1 MKIVVIGG
9 TGLVGA
15 KLVRQ
20 LGEAGHETVVA
31 ARSTGV
37 DTVTGTG
44 LAEAIAGAEAVVDV
58 SNPGYADP
66 EAMLRFFEASGAN
79 LFAAEHR
86 AGTRHHIA
94 FSAIGTG
101 RIDTGYYRAKD
112 AQEDLV
118 AASGIPFTIV
128 RSTPLF
134 EYIYAIV
141 DAASDQQVVRVPPVR
156 MRPIA
161 ADDVARVLARVAL
174 GRPENAIVEVAGPDV
189 YPLSTLA
196 ENILV
201 ANEDSRS
208 IVVDPDATFFG
219 ARIGDEPLTGGANP
233 RQGDMGFEDWLR
245 RSLIPA

>member
-9 TGLVGA
+9 TGLVGE

-20 LGEAGHETVVA
+20 LGRAGHETVVA

-37 DTVTGTG
+37 DTVTGAG
-44 LAEAIAGAEAVVDV
+44 LAEAVAGADVVVDV

-66 EAMLRFFEASGAN
+66 EAMLRFFETSGAN

-94 FSAIGTG
+94 FSTVGTG

-118 AASGIPFTIV
+118 VASGIPFTIV

-134 EYIYAIV
+134 EYIYAII
-141 DAASDQQVVRVPPVR
+141 DAESDKREVRVPPVR

-161 ADDVARVLARVAL
+161 ADDVARVLTRIAGASPV
-174 GRPENAIVEVAGPDV
+174 NAVVEVAGPDI
-189 YPLSTLA
+189 YPLAELA
-196 ENILV
+196 AQILT
-201 ANEDSRS
+201 ANEDPRD
-208 IVVDPDATFFG
+208 VVIDKTAPFFG
-219 ARIGDEPLTGGANP
+219 ARIGEEPLIGGD
-233 RQGDMGFEDWLR
+233 RLQQGDMGFEDWLR

>member
-9 TGLVGA
+9 TGLVGE

-20 LGEAGHETVVA
+20 LGQAGYETVVA

-44 LAEAIAGAEAVVDV
+44 LAEAIAGADVVVDV

-66 EAMLRFFEASGAN
+66 EAMLRFFETSGAN
-79 LFAAEHR
+79 LFAAERR

-94 FSAIGTG
+94 FSTIGTG

-118 AASGIPFTIV
+118 VASGIPFTIV

-134 EYIYAIV
+134 EYIYAII
-141 DAASDQQVVRVPPVR
+141 DAESDKREVRVPPVR

-161 ADDVARVLARVAL
+161 ADDVARVLRRDRGRLAGQRRRRSRGPRHLPAGRARRA
-174 GRPENAIVEVAGPDV
+174 
-189 YPLSTLA
+189 
-196 ENILV
+196 
-201 ANEDSRS
+201 
-208 IVVDPDATFFG
+208 DPDG
-219 ARIGDEPLTGGANP
+219 QRGPPRRGD
-233 RQGDMGFEDWLR
+233 RQDRALLR
-245 RSLIPA
+245 RAHRRGTADRRRPPPARRDGL